1 MHHRTPARLI
11 KCALVCALALAGAA
25 SGAAPDQDKFR
36 LLSCDTAS
44 AKAGDWLNQSAPAN
58 AEDAQIIAGPVT
70 LGKACVKNVSV
81 VASFGV
87 LMVQGQICNAR
98 LEEFTD
104 ALAAIGTTLNKDV
117 KDKAPGVVMGKE
129 EGRRAYF
136 ITDRLVDMKT
146 GKPVPM
152 DGKYAFICTVSEG
165 GPQ

>member
-1 MHHRTPARLI
+1 
-11 KCALVCALALAGAA
+11 LAGARESA
-25 SGAAPDQDKFR
+25 CTIKYHDGSSKARSFAPWPSPAP
-36 LLSCDTAS
+36 LLALRRTRINY
-44 AKAGDWLNQSAPAN
+44 DWLNQSPPGN
-58 AEDAQIIAGPVT
+58 VDGEKIIAGPVP

-117 KDKAPGVVMGKE
+117 KGKAPGVVMGKE
-129 EGRRAYF
+129 EGKRAYF
-136 ITDRLVDMKT
+136 ITDRLIDMKT
-146 GKPVPM
+146 RKPVPM
-152 DGKYAFICTVSEG
+152 DGNYAFICTVSEG